1 MAAYRFRIV
10 SEADPMALW
19 RDVVIGG
26 KRTLADLQREINVAV
41 DLPQYHLWF
50 FGIGDAYWNSQV
62 KYQRPD
68 EYQRSDSSDPVTAG
82 EMTYDAGETTIDAVV
97 ADLDLGIDDFFCYLY
112 DYSNEW
118 RFSLILREQR
128 EEASGDI
135 PAQVVD
141 GEGSIDDLPS
151 HGKAST
157 TFGDPIDQADVA
169 FPEPIEE
176 ILPDSVLYVPDLREL
191 ERREDVANVLILL
204 PIETDEGL
212 LCERFAIQFADHAY
226 LLEKF
231 PYGWEVMHRIEGSG
245 RSERELLAALADG
258 IREWHDQIAAMAGQ
272 AAGRALD
279 ARSLNEMNAQLEAEL
294 ERKGYTDL

>member
-10 SEADPMALW
+10 AEADPMALW

-26 KRTLADLQREINVAV
+26 DRTLADLQREINVAV
-41 DLPQYHLWF
+41 GLPQYHLWF

-62 KYQRPD
+62 KYLRPD
-68 EYQRSDSSDPVTAG
+68 EYQRSDPSDPVTAG

-97 ADLDLGIDDFFCYLY
+97 ADLELSIDDFFCYLY

-118 RFSLILREQR
+118 RFSLILRER
-128 EEASGDI
+128 RDEAAADI

-151 HGKAST
+151 RGKAATS
-157 TFGDPIDQADVA
+157 FGEPIDQADA
-169 FPEPIEE
+169 SFPDPIEE
-176 ILPDSVLYVPDLREL
+176 LLPDAVVYVSDLREL
-191 ERREDVANVLILL
+191 ERRDDVAHVLILL

-212 LCERFAIQFADHAY
+212 LCERFGIQFDDQAY

-231 PYGWEVMHRIEGSG
+231 PYGWEVMHRIEGPN
-245 RSERELLAALADG
+245 RSERELLTALADG
-258 IREWHDQIAAMAGQ
+258 IRDWHDEIAAMAGQ
-272 AAGRALD
+272 ASGRALD

-294 ERKGYTDL
+294 ERKGYTEL